1 MTLNANVKRKVFGR
15 HNRALSQTGDAE
27 RSLNAAPLCR
37 REDINSKTFS
47 HWRKQTQHPGGP
59 GMVTAPVRVRHN
71 IPSGDAACQV
81 LKWRDHFTPVF
92 PV

>member
-15 HNRALSQTGDAE
+15 HNRALSLTGNAE

-47 HWRKQTQHPGGP
+47 RW
-59 GMVTAPVRVRHN
+59 
-71 IPSGDAACQV
+71 
-81 LKWRDHFTPVF
+81 
-92 PV
+92 